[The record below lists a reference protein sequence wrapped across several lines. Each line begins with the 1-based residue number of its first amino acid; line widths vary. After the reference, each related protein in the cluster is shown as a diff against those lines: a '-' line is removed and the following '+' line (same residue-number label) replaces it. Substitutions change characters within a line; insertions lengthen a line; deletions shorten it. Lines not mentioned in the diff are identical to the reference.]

1 MSDTH
6 PNVYVVCGP
15 TAVGKGTVLKEVFAH
30 SDRLWYSVSAT
41 TRSPRPGEINGK
53 DYYFVSRAEFD
64 RMIADNRMLEWAT
77 VHKVHRYGTPRE
89 PVLQALAAGKIAVL
103 ELDLAGAR
111 QVRKTMPEAKQIFIA
126 PPSWEALK
134 QRLIGRGT
142 EDAAEQER
150 RLATARVELA
160 AQDEFDEIVIND
172 SVANATRKILH
183 IMGINQ

>member
-1 MSDTH
+1 M
-6 PNVYVVCGP
+6 
-15 TAVGKGTVLKEVFAH
+15 
-30 SDRLWYSVSAT
+30 
-41 TRSPRPGEINGK
+41 
-53 DYYFVSRAEFD
+53 
-64 RMIADNRMLEWAT
+64 
-77 VHKVHRYGTPRE
+77 
-89 PVLQALAAGKIAVL
+89 
-103 ELDLAGAR
+103 AGAR

-142 EDAAEQER
+142 EDAADQER